1 MGLIALSIV
10 KEELGI
16 IGTTEDVKIQRY
28 IDTISAKIIKLIG
41 ELEERVLSEKY
52 CGTDTN
58 VLVLKG
64 YPIVSVEEIKI
75 NGEVI
80 EDFEIKNKQSGTL
93 YRKYL
98 WNREAFENPINNSIK
113 ASDNQAFFNIEIDY
127 TAGYDVIPLDIQDIA
142 LQEVI
147 RRYENKWNTGDKKSW
162 SLEGASESYNTLEV
176 DNNTGMLKANVDYL
190 IKNYKDMVV

>member
-1 MGLIALSIV
+1 VGLIDLSIV
-10 KEELGI
+10 KDELGI
-16 IGTTEDVKIQRY
+16 TGTTEDVKIQRY
-28 IDTISAKIIKLIG
+28 IDTISAKIIKLTG

-58 VLVLKG
+58 VLVLKS

-98 WNREAFENPINNSIK
+98 WNRGAFENTINNSIK
-113 ASDNQAFFNIEIDY
+113 GSDNQAFFNIEIDY
-127 TAGYDVIPLDIQDIA
+127 TAGYDVIPLDVQDIA

-176 DNNTGMLKANVDYL
+176 DNNTGMLKANIDYL
-190 IKNYKDMVV
+190 INNYKDAVV